1 MKKMLTNDK
10 KHILYLTALVVG
22 ISVGHYSITPHHA
35 IVHNILQR
43 LYYIPIIWAAYK
55 FGKKGGALV
64 SIISALLYMPH
75 IIISWQMHPVY
86 QVNQIMEIILFIV
99 IGYSAGILFDQKVN
113 TQRMLQSYE
122 KMALFGNLSRTII
135 RSLKTPIKVIK
146 GMLMTLEPMARKD
159 PALQSCLNVMKE
171 EVDVIQNVRND
182 LISLVERK
190 KLRLKKHNLNEIL
203 FAFLSEMEVS
213 LRLRRIRYSKKV
225 GSVKLSAHLNKKAVH
240 DALHYLVGIMINSDT
255 PVEELC
261 MYTGES
267 SSCVWI
273 GAAVGDSRLAGYY
286 QSDLS
291 CFTADW
297 YPDYNLIGV
306 INTMNNHFGDA
317 RFRWQDGNLMEFIL
331 VFPKKLKLPWYLKD
345 EVLPGRQRPQMV
357 ASNNHHQIL
366 KGDTL

>member
-1 MKKMLTNDK
+1 
-10 KHILYLTALVVG
+10 
-22 ISVGHYSITPHHA
+22 
-35 IVHNILQR
+35 
-43 LYYIPIIWAAYK
+43 
-55 FGKKGGALV
+55 
-64 SIISALLYMPH
+64 
-75 IIISWQMHPVY
+75 
-86 QVNQIMEIILFIV
+86 
-99 IGYSAGILFDQKVN
+99 
-113 TQRMLQSYE
+113 
-122 KMALFGNLSRTII
+122 
-135 RSLKTPIKVIK
+135 
-146 GMLMTLEPMARKD
+146 
-159 PALQSCLNVMKE
+159 
-171 EVDVIQNVRND
+171 
-182 LISLVERK
+182 
-190 KLRLKKHNLNEIL
+190 
-203 FAFLSEMEVS
+203 MEVS